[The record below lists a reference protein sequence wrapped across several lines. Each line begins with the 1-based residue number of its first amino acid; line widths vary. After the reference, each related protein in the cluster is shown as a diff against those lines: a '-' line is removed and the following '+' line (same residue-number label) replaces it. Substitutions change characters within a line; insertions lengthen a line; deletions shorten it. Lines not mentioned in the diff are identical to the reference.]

1 MRLLAAAA
9 LAALLAPQDADPY
22 DQSKVPLEV
31 EPSDPKLAKVVL
43 VAGKMSHGPGD
54 HEYFAGL
61 ALLMRMLQQNSG
73 VAPVM
78 VRDGWPKNEKVFEN
92 AKSIVVF
99 SDGGGGHPLVQG
111 ERMDLLQKEIDKGAG
126 FVALHYGVNFP
137 AKASD
142 RILPWLGGHILGGYS
157 TSLATQWTAEF
168 KSLPDHPAARGLKPF
183 ALKDEWYYFCKFV
196 PDMKGITPILKTV
209 PPENTRQTPPS
220 KEHPGREEVTAWA
233 FERAGGGRSFG
244 FTGGHLHKNWGDDSV
259 RRLVT
264 NAILWTAKV
273 EVPAGGA
280 KVDLAPADLNV
291 NLDDKRKKK

>member
-1 MRLLAAAA
+1 MRLLT
-9 LAALLAPQDADPY
+9 LAALGLALAGQDVDPY

-31 EPSDPKLAKVVL
+31 EPSDPTLAKVVL
-43 VAGKMSHGPGD
+43 VAGRMSHGPGD

-61 ALLMRMLQQNSG
+61 ALLMKMLRQNPG

-78 VRDGWPKNEKVFEN
+78 VRDGWPKNERIFEN
-92 AKSIVVF
+92 ARSIVVF
-99 SDGGGGHPLVQG
+99 ADGGGGHPLVQG

-142 RILPWLGGHILGGYS
+142 RILSWLGGHILGGYS
-157 TSLATQWTAEF
+157 TSLATKWTAEF
-168 KSLPDHPAARGLKPF
+168 KSLPDHPVTRGLKPF
-183 ALKDEWYYFCKFV
+183 TLNDEWYYFCKFV
-196 PDMKGITPILKTV
+196 PDLKGVTPILKTV

-233 FERAGGGRSFG
+233 FERSGGGRGFG
-244 FTGGHLHKNWGDDSV
+244 FTGGHMHKNWGDDSV

-264 NAILWTAKV
+264 NAILWSAKV
-273 EVPAGGA
+273 EVPAAGA
-280 KVDLAPADLNV
+280 KVELGPADLNV